1 MTSSRQPEQLR
12 LFVAVT
18 LPAEARDAIARLIQ
32 GLRAADLT
40 GVRLVDPDGVHLTLK
55 FLGNV
60 DSTRVPTL
68 TGALNAVGGDAAPF
82 ALHLHGVGV
91 FPDRRSPRVLWAGV
105 SGDTEALAALA
116 RRVDDACANVGFA
129 REQRPFSPHLTVARL
144 RDRAFA
150 DDRQRAGTVLADI
163 GLALGESFAVKA
175 FHLIRSTLTPS
186 GPIYDTVHTVTLNR
200 VA

>member
-1 MTSSRQPEQLR
+1 M
-12 LFVAVT
+12 T
-18 LPAEARDAIARLIQ
+18 LPAEARNVIARLIQ

-60 DSTRVPTL
+60 DSSRVPAL
-68 TGALNAVGGDAAPF
+68 TGALDAVGGDAAPF
-82 ALHLHGVGV
+82 ALHLRDVGV
-91 FPDRRSPRVLWAGV
+91 FPDRRSPRVLWTGV

-116 RRVDDACANVGFA
+116 RRVDDACATAGFP
-129 REQRPFSPHLTVARL
+129 REQRAFSPHLTLARL
-144 RDRAFA
+144 RDRASA

-163 GLALGESFAVKA
+163 GLPPAESFAVGA

-186 GPIYDTVHTVTLNR
+186 GPIYDTVHTITLNR
-200 VA
+200 IA

>member
-60 DSTRVPTL
+60 DSSRVPAL
-68 TGALNAVGGDAAPF
+68 TGALDAVGEGAVPF
-82 ALHLHGVGV
+82 ALHLGDVGV

-105 SGDTEALAALA
+105 SGDTEVLAALA
-116 RRVDDACANVGFA
+116 RRVDDACANVGFP
-129 REQRPFSPHLTVARL
+129 REQRAFSPHLTVARL
-144 RDRAFA
+144 RDRASA
-150 DDRQRAGTVLADI
+150 DERQRAGTVLADI
-163 GLALGESFAVKA
+163 GLAPGESFAVEA

>member
-60 DSTRVPTL
+60 DLSRVSAL
-68 TGALNAVGGDAAPF
+68 TDALDAIGKGTAPF
-82 ALHLHGVGV
+82 ALHLRDVGV
-91 FPDRRSPRVLWAGV
+91 FPDRQSPRVLWTGV

-116 RRVDDACANVGFA
+116 RRVDDACANVGFP
-129 REQRPFSPHLTVARL
+129 REQRQFSPHLTLARL
-144 RDRAFA
+144 RDRASA
-150 DDRQRAGTVLADI
+150 DDRQRAGTVLAHI
-163 GLALGESFAVKA
+163 GLAPGKSFAVEA
-175 FHLIRSTLTPS
+175 LHLIKSTLTPS